1 MYHGFSSIEA
11 WIKNP
16 GLVPYTPRSM
26 TTAQLA
32 AAIDSRW
39 VHCANAQ
46 IPWSGLKAYSV
57 RLGQTVCVTEMKKTF
72 PENTDVAVG
81 PSTRTKI
88 YTHSAEVPQKH
99 PQSTVVPRIMLGDY
113 PSHCFAVSH
122 RLKKH
127 VFEQLQV
134 HARLAP
140 DGDNDSRL

>member
-16 GLVPYTPRSM
+16 GLVPCTPRSM

-57 RLGQTVCVTEMKKTF
+57 RLVQTECVTEMKKTF

-81 PSTRTKI
+81 PSTPNKNLHTQCRGTSETPAEHSRTPHHAWRLSFSLFRSI
-88 YTHSAEVPQKH
+88 PQVKK
-99 PQSTVVPRIMLGDY
+99 T
-113 PSHCFAVSH
+113 CF
-122 RLKKH
+122 
-127 VFEQLQV
+127 
-134 HARLAP
+134 
-140 DGDNDSRL
+140 

>member
-46 IPWSGLKAYSV
+46 IPWCGLKAYSV

-81 PSTRTKI
+81 PSTRTKS
-88 YTHSAEVPQKH
+88 THTVQRYLRNTRRA
-99 PQSTVVPRIMLGDY
+99 QSYPASCLATILLTVSQY
-113 PSHCFAVSH
+113 PT
-122 RLKKH
+122 
-127 VFEQLQV
+127 
-134 HARLAP
+134 
-140 DGDNDSRL
+140 G